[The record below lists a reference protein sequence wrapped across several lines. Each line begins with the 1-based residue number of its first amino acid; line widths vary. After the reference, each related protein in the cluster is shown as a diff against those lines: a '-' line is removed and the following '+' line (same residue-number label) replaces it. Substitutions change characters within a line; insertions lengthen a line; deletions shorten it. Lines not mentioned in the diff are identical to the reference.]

1 MKNEKS
7 PGRRAAIPSSVDPS
21 CCHPTAPG
29 SNPKHNIPH
38 IIHCI
43 VEIWHYICYWIVKSR
58 KMKRKRPELSP
69 QKLTIICWKM
79 LDGEYQLRKKEFNCK
94 NNQVAGRVILTH
106 TQTHTH
112 TPTQTH
118 TNTHP
123 HTQTQDSSSRNQRN
137 VKKKR
142 QSKWLEIEL
151 KKVKRM
157 GESIDVG
164 LKQLQLLLLLL

>member
-106 TQTHTH
+106 THTE
-112 TPTQTH
+112 
-118 TNTHP
+118 
-123 HTQTQDSSSRNQRN
+123 TQDSSSRNQRN

>member
-94 NNQVAGRVILTH
+94 NNQVAGRV
-106 TQTHTH
+106 THTH
-112 TPTQTH
+112 A
-118 TNTHP
+118 
-123 HTQTQDSSSRNQRN
+123 QTQDSSSRNQRN